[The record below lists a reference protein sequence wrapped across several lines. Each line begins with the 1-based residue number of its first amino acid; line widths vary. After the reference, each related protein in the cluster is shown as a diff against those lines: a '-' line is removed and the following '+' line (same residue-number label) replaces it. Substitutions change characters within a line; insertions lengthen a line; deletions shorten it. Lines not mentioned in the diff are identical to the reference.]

1 MARKMTLRATIDEAL
16 MEMEREAQER
26 ESYSRYCSEC
36 PYDNICDYSRE
47 TCLEMAEME
56 EMQALYEEEHDYYNE
71 VESGIQDCRKAKP
84 TITLLFA
91 TIDEDE
97 SYACITQTQLIGAF
111 ATTEEVERA
120 KEIAESRILATY
132 HPFSKKNKVTVTF
145 EEREVTLGNL
155 ATGTDAIVAAA
166 CYIE

>member
-1 MARKMTLRATIDEAL
+1 MARKMTLKATIDEAL

-26 ESYSRYCSEC
+26 ESYAKYYCEEC
-36 PYDNICDYSRE
+36 PYDVTFMGAHDCEECQQLYDE
-47 TCLEMAEME
+47 ELE
-56 EMQALYEEEHDYYNE
+56 YRTS
-71 VESGIQDCRKAKP
+71 VESGIQNYRSSSP
-84 TITLLFA
+84 SVILLFA

-111 ATTEEVERA
+111 TTTEEVERA
-120 KEIAESRILATY
+120 KEIAENRILATY
-132 HPFSKKNKVTVTF
+132 RPFSKKNKVTVTF

-166 CYIE
+166 CYIEG

>member
-1 MARKMTLRATIDEAL
+1 MARKTTLKAMIDAEL
-16 MEMEREAQER
+16 LEMEREAQER
-26 ESYSRYCSEC
+26 ESYTCATC
-36 PYDNICDYSRE
+36 PYKAAGMYDYDCE
-47 TCLEMAEME
+47 TCQEMW
-56 EMQALYEEEHDYYNE
+56 EMQDLYEEEHEFCRE
-71 VESGIQDCRKAKP
+71 VELGLQDYRNSGPSI
-84 TITLLFA
+84 ILLFA

-97 SYACITQTQLIGAF
+97 SYACITQTQLVGAF
-111 ATTEEVERA
+111 ATAEEVERA
-120 KEIAESRILATY
+120 KEIAESRVLATY

>member
-71 VESGIQDCRKAKP
+71 VESGLQDYRKAKP

-91 TIDEDE
+91 TLDEDE
-97 SYACITQTQLIGAF
+97 SYAVITETQLIGAF
-111 ATTEEVERA
+111 ATKEEVEKA
-120 KEIAESRILATY
+120 KAFARKNLLKDYEL
-132 HPFSKKNKVTVTF
+132 FSEDN
-145 EEREVTLGNL
+145 EVTITFKEKEVALGDL
-155 ATGTDAIVAAA
+155 AVGKEAIIAGA